1 MSDFKRSSLRLATL
15 FCLLAGIFDA
25 TICGAAPSGQTGQS
39 PGVSE
44 TAIDESDFS
53 NFDAWAH
60 GYIHTPSATARA
72 AAELKGQE
80 LAIKRKASLLRLIQ
94 SDPELALQ
102 FAVPQITK

>member
-1 MSDFKRSSLRLATL
+1 MSNFKRSSLTLATL

-25 TICGAAPSGQTGQS
+25 TIRAATPGQTGQS

-102 FAVPQITK
+102 FAVPQI